1 MNVRSLCLGILW
13 FDDAT
18 GYEINKLAAE
28 GRFSHFIEASYGSI
42 YPALNKLTEEGLVTW
57 REETQAGKPARKV
70 YSITENGRTAH
81 VQALH
86 EGPKPDIFKSEF
98 LFLCL
103 YSDFLDHGYMSQVT
117 DMQIAQIEEGLERL
131 RMASAKCEH
140 AKSCFTI
147 GYGKALHE
155 AALDY
160 LKENRHLI
168 EGSTEAKHPQAAE

>member
-28 GRFSHFIEASYGSI
+28 GGFSHFIEASYGSI

-57 REETQAGKPARKV
+57 REETQPGKPARKV
-70 YSITENGRTAH
+70 YSITEEGRAAH
-81 VQALH
+81 LQSLY

-103 YSDFLDHGYMSQVT
+103 YSDYLEPGYMSGVT
-117 DMQIAQIEEGLERL
+117 DRQITQIEESLERL
-131 RMASAKCEH
+131 NEASGKCEH
-140 AKSCFTI
+140 PESCFAI

-155 AALDY
+155 AALGY
-160 LKENRHLI
+160 LKENRNLI
-168 EGSTEAKHPQAAE
+168 EGGADAKPQAAE

>member
-28 GRFSHFIEASYGSI
+28 GGFSHFIEASYGSI

-57 REETQAGKPARKV
+57 REETQPGKPARKV
-70 YSITENGRTAH
+70 YSITEEGRAAH
-81 VQALH
+81 LQSLY

-103 YSDFLDHGYMSQVT
+103 YSNFLDGGFMRRIT
-117 DMQIAQIEEGLERL
+117 DAQIAQIEEGLERL
-131 RMASAKCEH
+131 HDASAKCDHPE
-140 AKSCFTI
+140 SCFAI

-155 AALDY
+155 AALGY
-160 LKENRHLI
+160 LKENRNLI
-168 EGSTEAKHPQAAE
+168 EGGADAKPQAAE

>member
-42 YPALNKLTEEGLVTW
+42 YPALNRLTKEGLVTW
-57 REETQAGKPARKV
+57 REETQPGKPARKV
-70 YSITENGRTAH
+70 YSITEKGRAAH
-81 VQALH
+81 LQALYD
-86 EGPKPDIFKSEF
+86 GPRPDVFKSEF

-103 YSDFLDHGYMSQVT
+103 YSDFLDRGYMSRAADT
-117 DMQIAQIEEGLERL
+117 QIAQIEEGLERL
-131 RMASAKCEH
+131 SEANAKCEH
-140 AKSCFTI
+140 AESCFAI

-155 AALDY
+155 AALGY
-160 LKENRHLI
+160 LKQNRHLI
-168 EGSTEAKHPQAAE
+168 EGSGGAKQPHAAE